1 MASYK
6 INIESDQE
14 GIDFLKENYNEE
26 MRDVFRKNLCEQN
39 SSIILTDENYV
50 RYKIQIL
57 DDRFLIK
64 KI

>member
-6 INIESDQE
+6 INAESDQA

-57 DDRFLIK
+57 NDRFLIK